1 MENYRKIISPKNPN
15 IILRVIPGHFVTRY
29 SHINYYVDMTGMKSR
44 QSEANAVAEEI
55 STYYAS
61 SAIVDTIVCL
71 DGCEVIGAYLSEK
84 LTAAG
89 TISMNAHKTIYIM
102 AGPEYSIDG
111 QMIFREN
118 VRSLIKNKH
127 VLVLL
132 ASATTGRTL
141 QRVVNTIK
149 YYGGTVT
156 GISAIFS
163 ITDEVDG
170 IPVTHIF
177 NQHDLPDY
185 ESYSH
190 GECKLCQSGTPV
202 DAMVNSFGYSRVS

>member
-89 TISMNAHKTIYIM
+89 TISKNAHKTIYIM
-102 AGPEYSIDG
+102 SGPEFSIDG
-111 QMIFREN
+111 IHMW
-118 VRSLIKNKH
+118 
-127 VLVLL
+127 
-132 ASATTGRTL
+132 
-141 QRVVNTIK
+141 
-149 YYGGTVT
+149 
-156 GISAIFS
+156 
-163 ITDEVDG
+163 
-170 IPVTHIF
+170 
-177 NQHDLPDY
+177 PDAY
-185 ESYSH
+185 EIVFQNMKEYIL
-190 GECKLCQSGTPV
+190 E
-202 DAMVNSFGYSRVS
+202 